1 MRKLLLC
8 GIALGTMATANIA
21 AAADMLLKAPPLPS
35 WSWAGFYAGVNV
47 GYGWASDPTTLTD
60 TTTTTLTRVDDADTP
75 TPIFIPLGTTTASAV
90 GSGNI
95 DPRGWLGGIQGGYN
109 WQSRS
114 MVWGIESDIQASGQ
128 RGSITICDTVGCPV
142 GSGTAS
148 DSLSMPWFGTLRA
161 RFGFTPSPR
170 WLVYGTGGLAVAEI
184 KDSVMEGPVGG
195 GAGTASSINTTRAG
209 FAVGGGV
216 EAALTERW
224 SLKIEYLYMG
234 FGTVGLAGTGAAVT
248 TTTGACGFCAPPRI
262 VENITTQTS
271 SATSTRVDD
280 NVVRVGLN
288 YHFGP

>member
-1 MRKLLLC
+1 MGPRDEGHAMRKLLLC

-114 MVWGIESDIQASGQ
+114 MVWGIEGDIQASGQ
-128 RGSITICDTVGCPV
+128 RGSITICDTVRLPCRLWHSKRQLEHALVRNAARALRLHALAALACLWDGRSGGCRDQGQRDGRAGRRRCRNGPL
-142 GSGTAS
+142 AS
-148 DSLSMPWFGTLRA
+148 IQRA
-161 RFGFTPSPR
+161 RVLRS
-170 WLVYGTGGLAVAEI
+170 A
-184 KDSVMEGPVGG
+184 
-195 GAGTASSINTTRAG
+195 
-209 FAVGGGV
+209 
-216 EAALTERW
+216 AALR
-224 SLKIEYLYMG
+224 
-234 FGTVGLAGTGAAVT
+234 
-248 TTTGACGFCAPPRI
+248 PR
-262 VENITTQTS
+262 
-271 SATSTRVDD
+271 
-280 NVVRVGLN
+280 
-288 YHFGP
+288 